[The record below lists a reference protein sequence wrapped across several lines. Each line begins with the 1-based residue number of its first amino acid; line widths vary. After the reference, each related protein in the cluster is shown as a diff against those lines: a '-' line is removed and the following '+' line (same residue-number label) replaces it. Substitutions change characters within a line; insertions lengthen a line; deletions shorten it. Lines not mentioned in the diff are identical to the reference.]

1 MDPMK
6 YEFVLPVGT
15 VLKAHFK
22 NQETGKWEDR
32 SYTIEQV
39 VNGRPLPKGQKIRPD
54 DVVRPVL
61 GQGGFGITYLASY
74 LHKDQNNVFKNYYAI
89 KEFFLKE
96 HCWRDEGSTVMR
108 YSPAAKENVENGLK
122 EFKAEGERLYRICR
136 GNRNIVNVNETF
148 ECNGTAYYA
157 MEYIEGGSLRDV
169 VRSQGSA
176 LGEGVALSYIRPIC
190 EAVQYIHENFGL
202 LHCDIKPDNIMLR
215 LDADGQP
222 RVPVLIDFGI
232 SIHFNKKGEATTTH
246 SSIGVS
252 PGYSPQEQYQGLDVI
267 METREKARKDGLA
280 NLPLLPYEI
289 DVYALGATLYYLV
302 TGKDPDVASF
312 SLESQLDKRLQT
324 AGVSDRMRTVITSAM
339 RQNPMSRTSTVKGFL
354 QGFEERY
361 SLPQGFILRGPN
373 RSYQIMTGLM
383 EEGSFFLRYEA
394 VEYTKPQNVSG
405 GITTKSQ
412 QYHIY
417 ECYDKTLHH
426 RNRDESV
433 GISER
438 STTTAFEAFHG
449 LMGEKTGLEA
459 PGEQVDA
466 HGVMACEYFMANGTE
481 YFVVRHGYKPPVDNF
496 FTKLFASVGGLFG
509 SKKLTTE
516 KVISSKIDT
525 QSMPTIPLV
534 IGRLIDNMVYV
545 EGGTF
550 TMGATKEQPQNF
562 VDECEKPVH
571 QVTLSSYYI
580 GKYEVT
586 QEEWEAV
593 MGSNPSYFKG
603 PKRPV
608 ENVSWEDCQEFIRK
622 LNLMTRQTFR
632 LPTEAEWEFAARGG
646 TGCRGTMYAGGS
658 DIDSVAWYDVIWYK
672 MGADSPDGTHPVGQK
687 LPNELGLY
695 DMSGNVL
702 EWCNDWYGEYS
713 SNPQTNPQG
722 PSSGS
727 GRVCRGG
734 AWFDPYFLCRVSR
747 RACGKPSRR
756 EYGLGL
762 RLAR

>member
-1 MDPMK
+1 MDPKK

-15 VLKAHFK
+15 VVKAHFK

-39 VNGRPLPKGQKIRPD
+39 VNGHPLRIGQKIRPGD
-54 DVVRPVL
+54 DVRPVL

-176 LGEGVALSYIRPIC
+176 LREGVALSYIRPIC

-222 RVPVLIDFGI
+222 REPVLIDFGI

-252 PGYSPQEQYQGLDVI
+252 PGYSPQEQYQGLEVI

-361 SLPQGFILRGPN
+361 CLPQGFILRGPN

-481 YFVVRHGYKPPVDNF
+481 YFVVRHGYKPPMESFFSKLGPALTGFIQRNKRGIIGACLALAICAGGYWAVGAYKKHRAKVEVEKMERSKELSAAIEASDRDVLERFAKDDSLRAINALANLAKADSTAAAAEVVEKAQQDLAVDKVQDAIQAADK
-496 FTKLFASVGGLFG
+496 TAKEAEQQTLKSAEAE
-509 SKKLTTE
+509 KKLAEQQAQEKARKEQEDKKKETANSQAENARLALQYVNGERTE
-516 KVISSKIDT
+516 ANHSKALSYALKAD
-525 QSMPTIPLV
+525 P
-534 IGRLIDNMVYV
+534 
-545 EGGTF
+545 
-550 TMGATKEQPQNF
+550 ATK
-562 VDECEKPVH
+562 
-571 QVTLSSYYI
+571 
-580 GKYEVT
+580 
-586 QEEWEAV
+586 
-593 MGSNPSYFKG
+593 
-603 PKRPV
+603 
-608 ENVSWEDCQEFIRK
+608 
-622 LNLMTRQTFR
+622 
-632 LPTEAEWEFAARGG
+632 AR
-646 TGCRGTMYAGGS
+646 
-658 DIDSVAWYDVIWYK
+658 VI
-672 MGADSPDGTHPVGQK
+672 QK
-687 LPNELGLY
+687 LKDLDYLPAFNY
-695 DMSGNVL
+695 
-702 EWCNDWYGEYS
+702 
-713 SNPQTNPQG
+713 
-722 PSSGS
+722 
-727 GRVCRGG
+727 
-734 AWFDPYFLCRVSR
+734 
-747 RACGKPSRR
+747 
-756 EYGLGL
+756 
-762 RLAR
+762 